1 MKKEQMLKDTQAK
14 NTKKPVISMQVDS
27 IKTDIEKYKK
37 QLKELKGEIYAN
49 SALKLV
55 KVLKKSNDKIRVS
68 KVLTSELNQ
77 LIGQIIDISRFFLLQ
92 KNEDEAQKFD
102 KEIDLLLSNDE

>member
-1 MKKEQMLKDTQAK
+1 
-14 NTKKPVISMQVDS
+14 MQVDS

-68 KVLTSELNQ
+68 KVLTSELN
-77 LIGQIIDISRFFLLQ
+77 
-92 KNEDEAQKFD
+92 
-102 KEIDLLLSNDE
+102 